1 MTRKQ
6 NIFNENSNENYC
18 VWIEVVYNKNVL
30 KSNLCNYND
39 AYVLVRGNIS
49 IMIHQSTQA
58 AFKSCAPFT
67 KCITKIN
74 GTTTDDAENL
84 DLVISMYNLMKYSSN
99 YSETTESLWFYS
111 KDEGTD
117 FIADIAK
124 TTSFISFMYNSKL
137 LENTGTDGANGIL
150 KNARIAVSFKY
161 LSNFWRS
168 LKYH

>member
-1 MTRKQ
+1 
-6 NIFNENSNENYC
+6 
-18 VWIEVVYNKNVL
+18 
-30 KSNLCNYND
+30 
-39 AYVLVRGNIS
+39 
-49 IMIHQSTQA
+49 MIHQLTQA

-74 GTTTDDAENL
+74 GITIDDAENL
-84 DLVISMYNLMKYSSN
+84 DLVIPMYNLMEYSSN
-99 YSETTESLWFYS
+99 YSETTESSWFYS
-111 KDEGTD
+111 KGEGTD
-117 FIADIAK
+117 FIADIANI
-124 TTSFISFMYNSKL
+124 TSFISFMYKSKL